1 MDNREQPG
9 RERKNS
15 AVRYGWE
22 FVSLTSRVLY
32 VFAVLVEHHT
42 WIAEMLHQL
51 GS

>member
-1 MDNREQPG
+1 MHKHEQPG

-15 AVRYGWE
+15 AVRYAWE

-32 VFAVLVEHHT
+32 IFAVLVEHHS
-42 WIAEMLHQL
+42 WIAEVLRQL